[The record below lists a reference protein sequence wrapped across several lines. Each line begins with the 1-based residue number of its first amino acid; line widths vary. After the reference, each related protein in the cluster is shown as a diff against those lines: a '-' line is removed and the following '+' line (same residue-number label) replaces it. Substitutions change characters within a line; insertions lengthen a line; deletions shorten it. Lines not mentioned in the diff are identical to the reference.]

1 MITDLVLTNIRETI
15 LKNIPPDVGKVKIEF
30 EGPKIAIILDN
41 PRALIENEN
50 IIKKVA
56 KTIKKRIIIKVDPE
70 SRLPEEK
77 AREVILSV
85 VPSEAEVKHIY
96 FDDNTGEVEI
106 EARKPGYVI
115 GKEGRN
121 LRQIILLTGWRPKV
135 IRTPPVES
143 KTIAEVRSILRLRSA
158 ERQKFMR
165 DLGTKIHRSPFFK
178 TSRVRIVAL
187 GGFQEVGRSAI
198 LVQTDE
204 SNILLDCG
212 IKPSLSGDEYPYIY
226 MPEFDIDQ
234 LDAVIVTHAHLDHCG
249 LIPYLFKYGYK
260 GPIYCTAPTR
270 DLMKLLQED
279 YIQVSIKEGRTPLYS
294 KKDIYDAIAHTVT
307 LEYGEVTDI
316 APDVKLTLH
325 DAGHILGSALAHLH
339 IGNGLCNIVYTG
351 DFKFERTALLEAA
364 GYRFPRLEVLI
375 MESTYGGREDYM
387 RSREETEREFLR
399 ILNQTLLRKG
409 KVLIPVLAVGRAQ
422 EIMLVISNAI
432 NKNILPEVPV
442 YIEGMM
448 NEVTAIHL
456 AYPEFLSREMREKI
470 YKDEIPLLSE
480 YFVAVDD
487 PQKRLEVAEGDPCI
501 ILATSGML
509 MGGPVL
515 EYLRLLADDPRNSL
529 VFVSYQIEGTLG
541 RRILDGQREIEF
553 VDQTG
558 KIKLI
563 RLQLEVYRVE
573 GFSGHSDRRQLI
585 RYVSRV
591 TPRPEKIILC
601 HGEKSKSLGLAIYI
615 QNRFKIPAV
624 APNNLESIR
633 VR

>member
-1 MITDLVLTNIRETI
+1 MTTDFVLANIRETI
-15 LKNIPPDVGKVKIEF
+15 LKNIPPNVGKVKIDF

-41 PRALIENEN
+41 PQSLIENED
-50 IIKKVA
+50 IIKRVA

-77 AREVILSV
+77 AKEVILKII
-85 VPSEAEVKHIY
+85 PPEAEVKHLY
-96 FDDNTGEVEI
+96 FDENTGEVEI
-106 EARKPGYVI
+106 EALKPGYVI
-115 GKEGRN
+115 GKEGKN
-121 LRQIILLTGWRPKV
+121 LRQIILLTGWRPRV
-135 IRTPPVES
+135 VRTPPLES
-143 KTIAEVRSILRLRSA
+143 KTIREVRNILRATSP
-158 ERQKFMR
+158 ERQRFLR

-178 TSRVRIVAL
+178 TSRVRIIAL

-212 IKPSLSGDEYPYIY
+212 IKPSLSGDEYPFIY

-249 LIPYLFKYGYK
+249 LVPYLFKYGYR
-260 GPIYCTAPTR
+260 GPVYCTAPTR

-279 YIQVSIKEGRTPLYS
+279 YIQVSIKEGKTPLYS
-294 KKDIYDAIAHTVT
+294 KKDIYDVISHTIT
-307 LEYGEVTDI
+307 LEYSEVTDI

-325 DAGHILGSALAHLH
+325 AAGHILGSAIVHLH

-364 GYRFPRLEVLI
+364 NYKFPRLEVLI
-375 MESTYGGREDYM
+375 MESTYGGREDRV
-387 RSREETEREFLR
+387 RSREETEREFIE
-399 ILNQTLLRKG
+399 ILSRTLSRGG

-422 EIMLVISNAI
+422 EIMLVISNAMK
-432 NKNILPEVPV
+432 NKLIPEVPV

-448 NEVTAIHL
+448 KEVTAIHL

-470 YKDEIPLLSE
+470 YHDENPFLSE
-480 YFVAVDD
+480 YFTTVDD
-487 PQKRLEVAEGDPCI
+487 PQKRIEVAEGEPCI

-515 EYLRLLADDPRNSL
+515 DYLRLLASDPKNSL

-553 VDQTG
+553 VDPTG
-558 KIKLI
+558 KISLVK
-563 RLQLEVYRVE
+563 LQLEVYRVE

-585 RYVSRV
+585 RYVNRV
-591 TPRPEKIILC
+591 TPKPEKIVLC
-601 HGEKSKSLGLAIYI
+601 HGEKTKAQSLASFINSRLKIHAI
-615 QNRFKIPAV
+615 
-624 APNNLESIR
+624 APSNLEAIR